1 MRVYSMR
8 YRATLAYDGTAYQG
22 FQRQIGDTPT
32 VQLAL
37 EKAIAAVT
45 GQSATVHGA
54 GRTDSGVHAIGQVVA
69 FDVEWNHPDDALLRA
84 INANL
89 PPDMALQDID
99 QSSGFSP
106 RFDAVAR
113 LYRYRVFQAQQRQP
127 LMRSQVWQVRWSLN
141 MILMAQAARLLEGEH
156 NFAAFGKS
164 PQGDNT
170 VRTVY
175 QSRWFMQPSRY
186 GTMWIYNIEANAF
199 LQHMV
204 RRIVWHMIEVGRGKQ
219 SIAEFETYFRRAVLP
234 SEGSIAPPQGLT
246 LEKVRYE

>member
-1 MRVYSMR
+1 MR
-8 YRATLAYDGTAYQG
+8 YRATLTYDGTAYQG

-32 VQLAL
+32 VQLAV

-45 GQSATVHGA
+45 GQSVTVHGA
-54 GRTDSGVHAIGQVVA
+54 GRTDSGVHAAGQVIA
-69 FDVEWNHPDDALLRA
+69 FDADWKHSDEALLRA

-89 PPDMALQDID
+89 PSDLALQDIAPAP
-99 QSSGFSP
+99 GFHP

-127 LMRSQVWQVRWSLN
+127 LMRLQVWYVRWELN
-141 MILMAQAARLLEGEH
+141 MAYMAEAARLLEGEH
-156 NFAAFGKS
+156 DFAAFGKS
-164 PQGDNT
+164 PQGENT
-170 VRTVY
+170 IRRVY
-175 QSRWFMQPSRY
+175 QSRWFMQPGRF

-204 RRIVWHMIEVGRGKQ
+204 RRIVWHMVEVGRGKA
-219 SIAEFETYFRRAVLP
+219 SVAEFEAYFRRAVLP